1 MEEKRYEE
9 IFSKIKDY
17 LPKEWTKTALYFL
30 FSGNMISHE
39 FYVDSGNGF
48 VSCFNMGYDD
58 STINN
63 IFDSIENILINERE
77 KLPPKKAWSVFTMF
91 IDKSGKF
98 DIKYDYGNMLN
109 KFIKYQKKWEDKY
122 IYGPKGKNKI

>member
-1 MEEKRYEE
+1 
-9 IFSKIKDY
+9 
-17 LPKEWTKTALYFL
+17 
-30 FSGNMISHE
+30 
-39 FYVDSGNGF
+39 
-48 VSCFNMGYDD
+48 MGYDD

-98 DIKYDYGNMLN
+98 DVKYDYGNMLN

-122 IYGPKGKNKI
+122 IYGPKDKNKN